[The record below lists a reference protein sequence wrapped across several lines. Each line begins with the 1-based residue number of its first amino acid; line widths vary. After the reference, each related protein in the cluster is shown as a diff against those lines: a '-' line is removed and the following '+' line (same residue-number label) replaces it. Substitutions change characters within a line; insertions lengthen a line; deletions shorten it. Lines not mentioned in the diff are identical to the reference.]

1 LTISRIVPWMG
12 TGTGDDSHECGMCI
26 LPLYYTRNVLQHL
39 RLNPRSNPKVVGDK
53 ELRKTV
59 IDAEAGD

>member
-1 LTISRIVPWMG
+1 MG